1 VSEHGV
7 RRPRPS
13 RIWAVAIGTVVVAGL
28 AVVSFGTFAGADDT
42 GGSAPATAPDGAPR
56 PHRAPLTD
64 DQKQCLANQGV
75 TLPTKP
81 ADGTRPA
88 PPTDAERQALR
99 AAAVACGLAV
109 GDGPGVGGPGGHRPM
124 FTDDQKQ
131 CLADHGVTLPTKPA
145 DGTPPAPPTDAERQA
160 LRAAAE
166 ACGIMPPGR
175 PAGTTGG
182 GVTA

>member
-1 VSEHGV
+1 VSDYGA

-28 AVVSFGTFAGADDT
+28 AVASFGTFAAADDT
-42 GGSAPATAPDGAPR
+42 GGSSAPSATAPDGSPR

-88 PPTDAERQALR
+88 PPTDAERQA
-99 AAAVACGLAV
+99 
-109 GDGPGVGGPGGHRPM
+109 
-124 FTDDQKQ
+124 F
-131 CLADHGVTLPTKPA
+131 
-145 DGTPPAPPTDAERQA
+145 
-160 LRAAAE
+160 RAAAE
-166 ACGIMPPGR
+166 ACGITPPGR
-175 PAGTTGG
+175 PAGTNG

>member
-1 VSEHGV
+1 MSEHGV

-28 AVVSFGTFAGADDT
+28 AVVSFGSFAGADDT
-42 GGSAPATAPDGAPR
+42 STAPSATAPDGAPR
-56 PHRAPLTD
+56 PHHAPLTD

-88 PPTDAERQALR
+88 PPTDAQRQAFR
-99 AAAVACGLAV
+99 AAAEACGLPI
-109 GDGPGVGGPGGHRPM
+109 GDGPGFGGPGGHPM
-124 FTDDQKQ
+124 LTDDQKQ
-131 CLADHGVTLPTKPA
+131 CLADHGVTPPTKPV
-145 DGTPPAPPTDAERQA
+145 DGTRPAPPTDAQRQA
-160 LRAAAE
+160 FRAAAE
-166 ACGIMPPGR
+166 ACGIALPDR
-175 PAGTTGG
+175 QAGTNG